1 MQRKRKK
8 SGIKKEIRENI
19 HNKAQ
24 INYIVQKRVEVV
36 PPTLIITMFH
46 PISLNWMT
54 CLLRPHYDRLLFPY
68 LHHPILYY

>member
-36 PPTLIITMFH
+36 TPL
-46 PISLNWMT
+46 
-54 CLLRPHYDRLLFPY
+54 
-68 LHHPILYY
+68 

>member
-24 INYIVQKRVEVV
+24 IRSVRESVYRA
-36 PPTLIITMFH
+36 
-46 PISLNWMT
+46 
-54 CLLRPHYDRLLFPY
+54 
-68 LHHPILYY
+68 